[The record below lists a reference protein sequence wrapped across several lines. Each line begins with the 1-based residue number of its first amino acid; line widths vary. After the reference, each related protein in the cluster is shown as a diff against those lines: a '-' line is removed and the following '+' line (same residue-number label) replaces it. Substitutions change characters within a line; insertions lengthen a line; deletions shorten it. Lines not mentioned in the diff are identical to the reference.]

1 MSTLTAFI
9 YKQRMRWYGRS
20 VDRRHELRR
29 RLAFYVAKHEFE
41 IGDYSVGD
49 PTIRLHNTSRLKI
62 GKYCSVAAGA
72 TFMLGGNHA
81 TAALTTSFLE
91 RPKGLG
97 PAKYPYS
104 RGDIV
109 IGSDVWIGG
118 NAIVL
123 SGVTIGDGAVIG
135 AGAVVVDDVPSY
147 SIVFGKR
154 RTLHC

>member
-1 MSTLTAFI
+1 
-9 YKQRMRWYGRS
+9 
-20 VDRRHELRR
+20 
-29 RLAFYVAKHEFE
+29 
-41 IGDYSVGD
+41 VGD
-49 PTIRLHNTSRLKI
+49 PTIRLYNTSRLKI

-104 RGDIV
+104 RGDII

-123 SGVTIGDGAVIG
+123 SGVTIGDGAIIG
-135 AGAVVVDDVPSY
+135 AAVVVDNVPPY
-147 SIVFGKR
+147 SIVFGNPARVERKR
-154 RTLHC
+154 FPDDVIATLLGVRWWDLRREQIDSLRPLLFG